1 MLLDAIVLAGGR
13 SSRLGSVPK
22 GGLVYEQQTLVRR
35 TVAAVSTA
43 RRTVVVGEV
52 AGAPTPDG
60 VLVTREDPPF
70 GGPVAGIAAGLTTLA
85 QAARVPSDHTVVL
98 ACDMPHVARATAA
111 LLEALPQHH
120 DADGVIAV
128 DHEGRLQPLA
138 AVYRTAA
145 LTDAIERARQAGRL
159 HGLPVFR
166 LIAGMN
172 LTPVAV
178 PRGSTDD
185 IDTWEDAAAFGIG
198 APSTRATEGEA

>member
-13 SSRLGSVPK
+13 SSRLGSVAK
-22 GGLVYEQQTLVRR
+22 GELVYEQQTLLRR

-43 RRTVVVGEV
+43 SRTVVVGEV
-52 AGAPTPDG
+52 AGAAAPDG

-70 GGPVAGIAAGLTTLA
+70 GGPVAGIAAGLATLA
-85 QAARVPSDHTVVL
+85 EAARVPSEYTVVL
-98 ACDMPHVARATAA
+98 ACDMPHIARATAGLLGA
-111 LLEALPQHH
+111 LRPHD
-120 DADGVIAV
+120 DADGAIAV

-145 LTDAIERARQAGRL
+145 LADAVERARQTGRL

-166 LIAGMN
+166 LIDGMN

-198 APSTRATEGEA
+198 APSARATEGEA